1 MGKLGW
7 VVMCCALGWVDAT
20 GARAGAATDAA
31 IEAMQDYMMFAEDE
45 AGVILPRQVD
55 QGVFEAAVFIDTR
68 SDDQRARGGVPGAV
82 PIGWREVLERID
94 EIPQDRMTILYC
106 ETGIQSAQAVFAL
119 RVAGRSNA
127 LVLQGGYQGWLADA
141 GWRP

>member
-1 MGKLGW
+1 
-7 VVMCCALGWVDAT
+7 
-20 GARAGAATDAA
+20 
-31 IEAMQDYMMFAEDE
+31 
-45 AGVILPRQVD
+45 
-55 QGVFEAAVFIDTR
+55 
-68 SDDQRARGGVPGAV
+68 
-82 PIGWREVLERID
+82 
-94 EIPQDRMTILYC
+94 MTILYC